1 MISAPRFRRVLFAA
15 LAGPG
20 AAAWAVLL
28 LGFTSLPWRCY
39 RWLGSDEFTLAADPR
54 YIVVLGGGG
63 IPSES
68 GLMRTYRAAEEARR
82 FPGAAVILALPV
94 EGEFASSGTG
104 RMQAE
109 LVLRG
114 IAAERILIEPEGRN
128 TREQALNVRRLL
140 EEDPPDVPVLLV
152 TSPEHL
158 RRSLAAFRRA
168 GLTAIAGSAVY
179 GESLDS
185 ALAYGREELGGEA
198 RLPVHIESDS
208 PLRYEFWNQLG
219 YLGRSLRELAALAYY
234 WAKGWI

>member
-1 MISAPRFRRVLFAA
+1 MRFAPRLRRVLFAA

-39 RWLGSDEFTLAADPR
+39 HWLGSDDFTLAAEPR

-82 FPGAAVILALPV
+82 FPGATVIIALPV
-94 EGEFASSGTG
+94 EGDFASSGTG

-109 LVLRG
+109 LVQRG
-114 IAAERILIEPEGRN
+114 IEPSRIQIESSGRN
-128 TREQALNVRRLL
+128 TREQALNVRRMLK
-140 EEDPPDVPVLLV
+140 EEPPDIPVLLV

-168 GLTAIAGSAVY
+168 GFTGISGSPVY
-179 GESLDS
+179 NESLD
-185 ALAYGREELGGEA
+185 APLAYEPEDLGGKA
-198 RLPVHIESDS
+198 RLPVHLASDS
-208 PLRYEFWNQLG
+208 PLRYEYWNQLG

-234 WAKGWI
+234 WARGWI